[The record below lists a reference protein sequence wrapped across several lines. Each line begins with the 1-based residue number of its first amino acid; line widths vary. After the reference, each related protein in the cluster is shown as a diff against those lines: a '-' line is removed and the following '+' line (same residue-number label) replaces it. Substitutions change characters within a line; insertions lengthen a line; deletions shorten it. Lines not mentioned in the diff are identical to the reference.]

1 MEYPV
6 CSVANGRAFP
16 QGRLLGQEDEAPKE
30 QVQLLL
36 EVMLPSHCPPCA
48 SVSPAGPEREDIL
61 CEVVWDVRM
70 QRVLTASAIISQT
83 TQRHLTGNMDF
94 SMDLLSLLRDT
105 SCRTASGAGVS
116 FCGCCSLPQPGL

>member
-48 SVSPAGPEREDIL
+48 SVSPAGPER
-61 CEVVWDVRM
+61 
-70 QRVLTASAIISQT
+70 
-83 TQRHLTGNMDF
+83 RHPLRGGLGRADAKGAHSLGHHFTNNTKAPYREHG
-94 SMDLLSLLRDT
+94 LLNGPFVP
-105 SCRTASGAGVS
+105 A
-116 FCGCCSLPQPGL
+116 